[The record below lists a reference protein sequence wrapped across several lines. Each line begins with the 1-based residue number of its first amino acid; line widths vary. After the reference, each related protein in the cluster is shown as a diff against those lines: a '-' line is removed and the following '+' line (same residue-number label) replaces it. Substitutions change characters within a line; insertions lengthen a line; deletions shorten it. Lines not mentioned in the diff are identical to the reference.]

1 VIKKLTKVGNS
12 LALIIDRPILELLNL
27 DAQTPLEV
35 HTDGRTLTVSP
46 ASDAELDA
54 GRERKLAEAL
64 GRVNQRHAKALKR
77 LAK

>member
-1 VIKKLTKVGNS
+1 MIKKLTKVGNS
-12 LALIIDRPILELLNL
+12 LALVIDRPILELLNL

-46 ASDAELDA
+46 ANDAELDA
-54 GRERKLAEAL
+54 GRKRKLTEAL
-64 GRVNQRHAKALKR
+64 GRVNQRYAKALKR